1 MSPAAT
7 SLINA
12 QAVQDHF
19 GRIKEK
25 NKPSADLSV
34 LYYIDADIQ
43 AHASIVTTEISQVPL
58 TGVLALLGSAKK
70 AGVLSVLDLDVPPSV
85 SSQQLWCIYV

>member
-1 MSPAAT
+1 MLKPFKTT
-7 SLINA
+7 SVG
-12 QAVQDHF
+12 Q
-19 GRIKEK
+19 KEK

-34 LYYIDADIQ
+34 LYNNIDADIQ
-43 AHASIVTTEISQVPL
+43 AHASMVTTEISQVPL

-85 SSQQLWCIYV
+85 SSQQLWSYV